1 MDLSHSPES
10 SSVTCSGASP
20 VSSRLTDVSVSKSLS
35 TEDNRTPEKSPVWP
49 ESSLIFKEKT
59 AEEIP
64 GERNQVES
72 SSWNSPS
79 REPEIRPL
87 QDLTN
92 AGTVVSSSSEEGPR
106 RLSKRRR
113 DPACYAEPKL

>member
-1 MDLSHSPES
+1 LELSHSLES
-10 SSVTCSGASP
+10 SSVTCSAALP
-20 VSSRLTDVSVSKSLS
+20 VSSRLTEVRVSKSLS
-35 TEDNRTPEKSPVWP
+35 TEGNRMPEKSSVWP

-59 AEEIP
+59 AEKIS

-72 SSWNSPS
+72 SSQTSS
-79 REPEIRPL
+79 SQEPEIRPL

-92 AGTVVSSSSEEGPR
+92 ARTLSSSSLEEASGR
-106 RLSKRRR
+106 SSRRRR